1 MGASSL
7 IIMRSGKKIKLLV
20 VILSGFILVATAAL
34 LVTGR
39 LTRDNIQHYVPWPL
53 ARLLYPAEDIFKEYD
68 SPLQESHWIYDSG
81 IVDANG
87 DGLLDIFT
95 TNHNWRQLLLL
106 ADGQGGYQDVLSAW
120 GLDQSREFPG
130 IEISTLAPEINNP
143 GVYIYWYKR
152 HLYIRSHQIED
163 NKQVNLTLHALTALD
178 IIHNNGFQIDAL
190 DSELLVD
197 PFITESTLRFSTT
210 EDAVMELYPT
220 SRGVPIN
227 FKLDDSI
234 PLAQIHVGNQLVAPD
249 SHEFSLLLQDR
260 HAMVWSDF
268 NDDGQLDIFI
278 TRGAIGGTLPIYP
291 PSVTSQVDEEFFVST
306 NGKEAASKRFE
317 NTLAMSGITK
327 NGCSARHANWVDF
340 NRDGLL
346 DLFINCEDVGNIEG
360 DYPNKLYQQNSA
372 QRFVDVA
379 KQAGL
384 QILDNNIIDYEWFDA
399 DNDGDMDFF
408 THQDDGFY
416 LYRNNAGQFESEFI
430 YRGEFARIDDPKL
443 KGASGAYW
451 VFDGKLSVSDYDGDG
466 DLDVFSASKKGN
478 ALLINKAGSYTAIDP
493 VSIGLP
499 VSSVSASWVD
509 YDNDGLPDLHTV
521 PAGIFRQTD
530 KQTFDRTNLLMLPSD
545 LYMASIINWYDI
557 NNDGARDVM
566 IALNENQSLH
576 RWWESS
582 PKDTFLWT
590 FSTYLN
596 QDDKNHWL
604 QFKLTGDPGN
614 REAIGA
620 RVTVTTP
627 AGQQL
632 QEVGINDGAF
642 YSQGHYRLYFGLGQH
657 SKADRVTIRWPDGE
671 TQELENVSG
680 DALHLIEHNR

>member
-1 MGASSL
+1 MPLLIQVSL
-7 IIMRSGKKIKLLV
+7 VNRIKLLV
-20 VILSGFILVATAAL
+20 VILSVTILAVASTL
-34 LVTGR
+34 LATGR
-39 LTRDNIQHYVPWPL
+39 LTRDNIQHYVPWSF
-53 ARLLYPAEDIFKEYD
+53 ARLLYPAENVFAEYD
-68 SPLQESHWIYDSG
+68 SPLKESHWIYDSG

-95 TNHNWRQLLLL
+95 SNHNWRQLLLL
-106 ADGQGGYQDVLSAW
+106 ADGQGGYQDALSTW

-130 IEISTLAPEINNP
+130 IEISTLAPEFNNP
-143 GVYIYWYKR
+143 GIYIYWYNR
-152 HLYIRSHQIED
+152 HLYIRSHQVEY
-163 NKQVNLTLHALTALD
+163 NKPVSMTLHALTALD
-178 IIHNNGFQIDAL
+178 IINNNGFQIDAL

-197 PFITESTLRFSTT
+197 PFITESTLRFSSTG
-210 EDAVMELYPT
+210 DAVMQLYPT

-227 FKLDDSI
+227 FKLDESI
-234 PLAQIHVGNQLVAPD
+234 PLTQIHVGNQLVEPH

-268 NDDGQLDIFI
+268 NDDGQLDIFV
-278 TRGAIGGTLPIYP
+278 TRGAIGGTLRAYP
-291 PSVTSQVDEEFFVST
+291 QSIASKVDEEFFVSRG
-306 NGKEAASKRFE
+306 NGASANKQFE
-317 NTLAMSGITK
+317 NTLAMSGIAK

-340 NRDGLL
+340 NSDGLL
-346 DLFINCEDVGNIEG
+346 DLFINCEDVGNVDGE
-360 DYPNKLYQQNSA
+360 YPNKLYQQNSE
-372 QRFVDVA
+372 QKFVEVA

-384 QILDNNIIDYEWFDA
+384 QVLNNNVIDYEWFDA
-399 DNDGDMDFF
+399 DNDGDMDLF

-416 LYRNNAGQFESEFI
+416 LYRNNTGQFESEFI

-451 VFDGKLSVSDYDGDG
+451 IFDGKLSVSDYDRDG

-478 ALLINKAGSYTAIDP
+478 ALLINNAGSYASLDP
-493 VSIGLP
+493 ASLGLP
-499 VSSVSASWVD
+499 THSVSASWVD
-509 YDNDGLPDLHTV
+509 YDNDGLTDLHSV

-530 KQTFDRTNLLMLPSD
+530 KQTFNRTNLLILPSD

-557 NNDGARDVM
+557 NNDGTRDAM

-576 RWWESS
+576 RWWELS

-590 FSTYLN
+590 FSTFLN
-596 QDDKNHWL
+596 QGNNNHWL
-604 QFKLTGDPGN
+604 QFKLAGAQGN

-627 AGQQL
+627 DGQQI

-657 SKADRVTIRWPDGE
+657 SKADRVNIRWPNGE
-671 TQELENVSG
+671 TQALENVRG
-680 DALHLIEHNR
+680 DEIHVIEHSR